1 MTLTFRD
8 VDGTEGIVT
17 DELEV
22 EYSGAWK
29 REITEFVE
37 RLVGEESVEDRWF
50 EGYNEMT
57 HLLIELP
64 EAAPVVEIERDDI
77 ASR

>member
-8 VDGTEGIVT
+8 VDGAEGTVT

-29 REITEFVE
+29 HEITEFVE
-37 RLVGEESVEDRWF
+37 RLVGEESHHDSWF

-64 EAAPVVEIERDDI
+64 EVAHVVEVERDDI